1 LIESW
6 GRGIDLI
13 RRACVADASPLPT
26 FDCDSAA
33 FWVEF
38 PFPVLASK
46 KTLPGYAVGKRN
58 LLETPVKTPEVILQ
72 YLADSPSMTLAEVA
86 TRMGKSLSA
95 VQRASAK
102 LVKDGKLKYIGPQK
116 GGYWEVLT

>member
-1 LIESW
+1 
-6 GRGIDLI
+6 
-13 RRACVADASPLPT
+13 
-26 FDCDSAA
+26 
-33 FWVEF
+33 
-38 PFPVLASK
+38 
-46 KTLPGYAVGKRN
+46 
-58 LLETPVKTPEVILQ
+58 
-72 YLADSPSMTLAEVA
+72 MTLAEVA

>member
-1 LIESW
+1 
-6 GRGIDLI
+6 
-13 RRACVADASPLPT
+13 VAEASPLPT

-38 PFPVLASK
+38 PFTVLASTKSVPAYGVRK
-46 KTLPGYAVGKRN
+46 KT
-58 LLETPVKTPEVILQ
+58 LLETPVKTPEAILQ
-72 YLADSPSMTLAEVA
+72 YLADKPDMTLAEVA
-86 TRMGKSLSA
+86 ARMGKSLSA